1 MKAIHFAWRASGIL
15 SPITRLEE
23 GRVKKMNTIN
33 LDHLSANPLLPEVQ
47 DAMIDAIRTNY
58 GNPSSQHRIGD
69 QAAEALDRSRE
80 TVGKLIHSAVPKEV
94 VFTSG
99 GTESVNHA
107 IKGVVWAAGDKGKH
121 IVTSNI
127 EHNAV
132 LRSLR
137 RLKMWD
143 FQVTS
148 VPVDDLGRVNPDDV
162 AEAIRDDTILVTIMH
177 SNNEIGTI
185 QPIKEIAKITRER
198 KVLFHTDAVD
208 SVGVVPIDVQELGVD
223 LLSFAS
229 NPFYGPVGMGG
240 LYVRRGTRIW
250 PLLDGGV
257 QENNKRA
264 GTENLLGVIGMAAA
278 AELGMAAA
286 AELAI
291 RDMDKRISAA
301 RKLKEKLS
309 HDLPNYVD
317 EYLVNGDPDHS
328 LPNLISI
335 SIKYIEG
342 ESVVLMLDEEGIAV
356 STRSACAAGALQASH
371 VLLSIGRDFADAQ
384 GTMVIT
390 FGVENTE
397 EDIEHFLRCLRDA
410 VKTLRDISPLYP
422 KAAQG

>member
-1 MKAIHFAWRASGIL
+1 MKI
-15 SPITRLEE
+15 
-23 GRVKKMNTIN
+23 IN
-33 LDHLSANPLLPEVQ
+33 LDHISANPLLPAVQ
-47 DAMIDAIRTNY
+47 DAMIAAIKMNY
-58 GNPSSQHRIGD
+58 GNPSSQHKIGD
-69 QAAEALDRSRE
+69 KAAEALDRARESVSRF
-80 TVGKLIHSAVPKEV
+80 LNSAMPKEV

-107 IKGVVWAAGDKGKH
+107 LKGVAMAMADKGKH

-137 RLKMWD
+137 RLKMMD
-143 FQVTS
+143 YRVTS
-148 VPVDDLGRVNPDDV
+148 VPVNEHGRVNPDDV
-162 AEAIRDDTILVTIMH
+162 EKEITNETILVSIMH

-185 QPIKEIAKITRER
+185 QPIEEIAQITKDK
-198 KVLFHTDAVD
+198 KVIFHTDAVD
-208 SVGVVPIDVQELGVD
+208 SVGVVPIDVQKLGVD

-229 NPFYGPVGMGG
+229 NTFYGPAGVGG

-264 GTENLLGVIGMAAA
+264 GAENLLGIIGMGVAAD
-278 AELGMAAA
+278 
-286 AELAI
+286 LAM
-291 RDMDKRISAA
+291 RDMESRIAQA
-301 RKLKEKLS
+301 KKLKERLLLE
-309 HDLPNYVD
+309 LPNYID
-317 EYLVNGDPDHS
+317 EYYVNGHPEYS

-342 ESVVLMLDEEGIAV
+342 ESVVLMLDEENIAV

-390 FGVENTE
+390 IGVDNTE
-397 EDIEHFLRCLRDA
+397 EDIIRFLTVLKEA
-410 VKTLRDISPLYP
+410 VKTLRNISPLYRE
-422 KAAQG
+422 ASHAS